1 MAVIFGI
8 LSAVCIIYYGV
19 IVIYSGFGASF
30 AGFWLLTALGFG
42 AFSGVF
48 YLNKKIQLLAKIPK
62 PLLGAVFTIIAVG
75 IILFLILL
83 GCVVSGMVSKPEK
96 KADYVIVLGAQI
108 RGERITKSLKKMQ
121 HTNTM
126 LTTRILLL

>member
-30 AGFWLLTALGFG
+30 ASFWLLAALGFG
-42 AFSGVF
+42 AASGVF

-83 GCVVSGMVSKPEK
+83 GL
-96 KADYVIVLGAQI
+96 I
-108 RGERITKSLKKMQ
+108 
-121 HTNTM
+121 HTP
-126 LTTRILLL
+126 IFQ